1 MTEALLS
8 SLPTIC
14 QKAWQTWH
22 CLLPPTHS
30 QNMTEALP
38 ELGYKAAG
46 LGSLLINI
54 WWILNHSSVS
64 EATSPERELG
74 TSWLITVHLLVRVPG
89 GIDSNCLSTFSPG
102 EEALELQKLFQA
114 PRGLHHSGALSGCS
128 QRERMLH
135 FFL

>member
-64 EATSPERELG
+64 GVYSYYTTLCLMKNKSCTDVIKLVLSFVQMSLA
-74 TSWLITVHLLVRVPG
+74 LIPTAV
-89 GIDSNCLSTFSPG
+89 T
-102 EEALELQKLFQA
+102 
-114 PRGLHHSGALSGCS
+114 
-128 QRERMLH
+128 
-135 FFL
+135 